1 MILVDT
7 SVWIEVL
14 KDKTGD
20 YVDKFRRR
28 IGNKLIV
35 FSRFVQLELLQGAKN
50 ELEWRRLDEYLKTQY
65 YLETNENM
73 WRQAARIY
81 FELRKSGITI
91 RSPIDCCI
99 AWTAFENQALLIH
112 QDKDFD
118 KISRVIKLKSEFF
131 PCISK

>member
-7 SVWIEVL
+7 SAWIEVL

-50 ELEWRRLDEYLKTQY
+50 ELERRRL
-65 YLETNENM
+65 
-73 WRQAARIY
+73 
-81 FELRKSGITI
+81 
-91 RSPIDCCI
+91 
-99 AWTAFENQALLIH
+99 
-112 QDKDFD
+112 
-118 KISRVIKLKSEFF
+118 
-131 PCISK
+131 